1 MNNNKLLQVFSLAE
15 AKLHLNELDS
25 NYKSSV
31 SDIIT
36 VFNKMLEN
44 LQTIF
49 KDIKNTYIFSTFSF
63 SDLEKQ
69 PGFKGTLNFCTKYY
83 RGTVNYEEILNNIAD
98 QNIELKS
105 LFIIEV
111 EPFSKNQTSTMTCGD
126 IELYLQ
132 TMSLNAFFKKI
143 EENSNFRS

>member
-69 PGFKGTLNFCTKYY
+69 PG
-83 RGTVNYEEILNNIAD
+83 
-98 QNIELKS
+98 LKA
-105 LFIIEV
+105 L
-111 EPFSKNQTSTMTCGD
+111 
-126 IELYLQ
+126 
-132 TMSLNAFFKKI
+132 
-143 EENSNFRS
+143 